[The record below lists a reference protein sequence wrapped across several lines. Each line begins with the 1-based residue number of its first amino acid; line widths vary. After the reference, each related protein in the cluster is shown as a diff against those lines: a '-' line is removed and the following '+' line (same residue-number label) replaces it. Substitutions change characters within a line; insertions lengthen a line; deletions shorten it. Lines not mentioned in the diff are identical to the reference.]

1 MNLRLGVF
9 FHAHLESLSDVT
21 VAFYLF
27 LHPCPGHGDLCLCL
41 WAPFHPVPRSVLVL
55 SARGPCREKLEGGIG
70 TLFHLNLFDD
80 VQGPVNRLFDLLE
93 AQPRGFPW
101 A

>member
-1 MNLRLGVF
+1 M
-9 FHAHLESLSDVT
+9 SLLPFTFSST
-21 VAFYLF
+21 LALAMATFAFAFGPLST
-27 LHPCPGHGDLCLCL
+27 LSLVLCLCSL
-41 WAPFHPVPRSVLVL
+41 PGAPV
-55 SARGPCREKLEGGIG
+55 GKKLEGGIG